1 LFGTFKYKPVDQ
13 LNIGLK
19 EFEGDKKQTFWYL
32 MKSPFMNIN
41 RVRANDMAESK
52 AELRIV
58 NPIKAVDHIEN
69 TTNNIA

>member
-1 LFGTFKYKPVDQ
+1 
-13 LNIGLK
+13 
-19 EFEGDKKQTFWYL
+19 
-32 MKSPFMNIN
+32 MNIN